1 MTVSG
6 PGVRPALQQRS
17 RDSQERVLKAA
28 EQLLAEKG
36 YEGFTMTE
44 VARRAK
50 ISVGSVYGRFEGRE
64 SLIYAVHAR
73 MNARLSAPAD
83 DALAGAPDLA
93 SALAAAVRQFAAA
106 MYRERDLLRVF
117 MLRGPVDEVIRTS
130 GSESS
135 QAAARLFE
143 QAVLAYRDEIRHPR
157 PELAVD
163 VAYRIVYDVLARQV
177 MYGPTFESSKQ
188 IAWDELVAELT
199 AAALDYLRG
208 DGAR

>member
-1 MTVSG
+1 MTVPE

-17 RDSQERVLKAA
+17 RESQERVLKAA
-28 EQLLAEKG
+28 EELLAERG

-44 VARRAK
+44 VAKRAG

-64 SLIYAVHAR
+64 ALIYAVHAR
-73 MNARLSAPAD
+73 VNERLSAIEVD
-83 DALAGAPDLA
+83 LDSAPDLET
-93 SALAAAVRQFAAA
+93 ALTMTVRVFAETL
-106 MYRERDLLRVF
+106 YRERDVLRVF
-117 MLRGPVDEVIRTS
+117 MLRGPIDERIRS
-130 GSESS
+130 HGSASS
-135 QAAARLFE
+135 QVAAELFE
-143 QAVLAYRDEIRHPR
+143 QAVLARRDEIRHPR

-188 IAWDELVAELT
+188 IEWDELVAELT

-208 DGAR
+208 GGAS